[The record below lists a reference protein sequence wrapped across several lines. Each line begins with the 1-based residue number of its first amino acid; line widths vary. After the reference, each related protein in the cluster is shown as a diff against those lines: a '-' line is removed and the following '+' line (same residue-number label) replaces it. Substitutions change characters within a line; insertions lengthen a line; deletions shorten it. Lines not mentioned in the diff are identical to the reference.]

1 MTRLDRY
8 FLPTEREAPADAEAL
23 SHKLGV
29 RAGLVRQVGSGLWS
43 WLPAGWRVH
52 ENVAQIVR
60 EECNRIGCQ
69 EMLMPVITP
78 AELWRRSGRYDIEEV
93 FKLKDR
99 RGADLILALSHE
111 ETVTLHVAQTVR
123 SYRQLPMLLYH
134 FQTKG
139 RDEARPRAG
148 VLRTREF
155 IMKDAYSF
163 DRDDEG
169 LQASYEKF
177 IAAYDA
183 ICDRTGLEWYRV
195 ESDVGMMGGSG
206 AHEYMAP
213 CPAGENDVALAPG
226 YAANTEVASADPQ
239 PVAPMDLDG
248 DDCTRRE
255 RRRSPPWPTPS
266 ASTPGNVLKA
276 FPVVTESRGLIMAF
290 VRGDHRVN
298 EVKLANALGEA
309 FRPAREDELPG
320 PGGFLGP
327 TPDLPALYDDAIVPG
342 QAYLTGANRPDYHRV
357 VTVDGGERGD
367 VRTVE
372 VGDTVNGNPIRI
384 EPAIE
389 IGNIFKLGT
398 RYSEPLGATYLD
410 ENGKEQLIVMGS
422 YGIGPARITAA
433 AIEQY
438 ADEKGISWPR
448 AIAPWDVEIVAI
460 GKPGTPERDAAEA
473 LYAELCEAGLEVL
486 LDDRDAG
493 PGEKFADAELL
504 GVPAAADGRQALARV
519 RARGGAGP
527 PRPRRPRRRRA
538 AAGRGRGRPRAV
550 GESPVERRRLSF
562 GRLVGVDRSGPP
574 PPQTLP
580 GAPLNLWTIPNA
592 IGMVRLGLLP
602 IFLVVSFSSDSGIGV
617 WPAVL
622 FGVAGWTDYFD
633 GIAARVTGQ
642 YSRFGTLLDP
652 VVDRLLVLCG
662 VIACWYHDLLP
673 RWALAILVA
682 RELFMLIA
690 GRYALRRGIEIRVNM
705 VGRLAIWPVLSALE
719 FAFCGLET
727 LSTVLFYIGLAMT
740 LVATAMYVRD
750 ARPSTSA

>member
-29 RAGLVRQVGSGLWS
+29 RAGLIRQVGAGLWS

-60 EECNRIGCQ
+60 EECDRIGGQ
-69 EMLMPVITP
+69 EMLMPLITP
-78 AELWRRSGRYDIEEV
+78 GELWRRSGRYDIDEV

-99 RGADLILALSHE
+99 RGAELILALSHE

-134 FQTKG
+134 FQAKG

-163 DRDDEG
+163 DRDEEG
-169 LQASYEKF
+169 LQASYDKF
-177 IAAYDA
+177 IEAYDR
-183 ICDRTGLEWYRV
+183 IFDRVGLEWYRV

-213 CPAGENDVALAPG
+213 CAAGENDVALAPG
-226 YAANTEVASADPQ
+226 YAANTEVASAEPQ
-239 PVAPMDLDG
+239 PVPGIEVEGEIHTPGATTVAAVADG
-248 DDCTRRE
+248 LGVQ
-255 RRRSPPWPTPS
+255 
-266 ASTPGNVLKA
+266 AGNVLKA
-276 FPVVTESRGLIMAF
+276 FPVVTESRGLVMVF

-298 EVKLANALGEA
+298 EIKLANALREP
-309 FRPAREDELPG
+309 FRAAREDELRG

-327 TPDLPALYDDAIVPG
+327 VDGVPTLYDDAIVDG
-342 QAYLTGANRPDYHRV
+342 QAYLTGANRADYHRV

-398 RYSEPLGATYLD
+398 RYSEPFGATYLD
-410 ENGKEQLIVMGS
+410 ESGKEQLIVMGS

-460 GKPGTPERDAAEA
+460 GKAGTPERDAAEA
-473 LYAELCEAGLEVL
+473 LYAELRKAGIDVL

-504 GVPAAADGRQALARV
+504 GVPLRLTVGKRSLESGRAEAQAR
-519 RARGGAGP
+519 
-527 PRPRRPRRRRA
+527 
-538 AAGRGRGRPRAV
+538 RGRVDHDGGVPLQGAAEAV
-550 GESPVERRRLSF
+550 RE
-562 GRLVGVDRSGPP
+562 
-574 PPQTLP
+574 
-580 GAPLNLWTIPNA
+580 LWTS
-592 IGMVRLGLLP
+592 LP
-602 IFLVVSFSSDSGIGV
+602 
-617 WPAVL
+617 
-622 FGVAGWTDYFD
+622 
-633 GIAARVTGQ
+633 
-642 YSRFGTLLDP
+642 
-652 VVDRLLVLCG
+652 
-662 VIACWYHDLLP
+662 
-673 RWALAILVA
+673 
-682 RELFMLIA
+682 
-690 GRYALRRGIEIRVNM
+690 
-705 VGRLAIWPVLSALE
+705 
-719 FAFCGLET
+719 
-727 LSTVLFYIGLAMT
+727 
-740 LVATAMYVRD
+740 
-750 ARPSTSA
+750 